1 MENFSDI
8 EFKSEINQINRY
20 QGSRLNSVKAAVYPG
35 RLASSVLKDVEQ
47 ELNFSKDSLPA
58 GYSMQQFGDADEEQD
73 HLDNYSALFSY
84 FWA

>member
-35 RLASSVLKDVEQ
+35 RLASSVLKDVEE
-47 ELNFSKDSLPA
+47 ELKIFEDPYQLVIQCNSLE
-58 GYSMQQFGDADEEQD
+58 MLMKEQD
-73 HLDNYSALFSY
+73 L
-84 FWA
+84 